1 MSPESIPRRV
11 EPRPAPTAE
20 ALYDRYTG
28 KLWIEYPRGE
38 SVQIGSA
45 SNATS
50 AYALLNTVGL
60 APAGSWISSYG
71 SLRSCLVVVPNS
83 WALPSIG

>member
-1 MSPESIPRRV
+1 MPRRV
-11 EPRPAPTAE
+11 APRPAPTAE

-28 KLWIEYPRGE
+28 KLWIEYPGGD

-45 SNATS
+45 SNTNS
-50 AYALLNTVGL
+50 AYGLLNVVGL

-71 SLRSCLVVVPNS
+71 SLRSCLVVVPDGWS
-83 WALPSIG
+83 LPAIG